1 MKILILL
8 YTIILLIISQEGPAR
23 FALFIA
29 MPLLV
34 ILIIRHLTVNSFGLK
49 KVLFLA
55 CIVLLGF
62 LSSLA
67 HLHEYN
73 LYYVTRDVM
82 YFTQALI
89 FIVLGIFLYEENKD
103 FRKLLKI
110 IVLSSFAITLYK
122 LTYIIADPT
131 ILLLS
136 FFDIRYE
143 YNLSNETALIT
154 LIILFYSRKIKYKLF
169 TSMIEFSIMALSIL
183 SIAVSFSRT
192 IYVLVLITLIIP
204 YITKTRIL
212 LKGYVMF
219 TMLILFIIFGGLF
232 VNNEAGGIQGSNFQS
247 KMMHSLDEMTV
258 RDYDNMVEINHN
270 WRGFEAYLGLQKYY
284 TGNPLELLI
293 GQGYGS
299 VVYTPNWIFKDA
311 ETNLDVLP
319 MFHNGYITIILK
331 TGLFGL
337 FLFFFWLY
345 VLLKT
350 GTSVS
355 KTANNPQQ
363 GLEGSFL
370 QASVF
375 IILFQT
381 IVTHG
386 IFKTTVPVLLLIL
399 IGMSLHSYGVRMN
412 TKNNSINIKIREAE

>member
-1 MKILILL
+1 M
-8 YTIILLIISQEGPAR
+8 IISQIELAR
-23 FALFIA
+23 FALFVAI
-29 MPLLV
+29 PLLV
-34 ILIIRHLTVNSFGLK
+34 ILIIRHLTINPFGFK
-49 KVLFLA
+49 KVSLLA

-62 LSSLA
+62 LSGLV

-73 LYYVTRDVM
+73 LYYFTRDIM
-82 YFTQALI
+82 YFIQALV
-89 FIVLGIFLYEENKD
+89 FIVLGIFLYEEIKD
-103 FRKLLKI
+103 FKKILKI

-136 FFDIRYE
+136 FIDIRYE
-143 YNLSNETALIT
+143 YSLSNDMALIA

-169 TSMIEFSIMALSIL
+169 NSMIDFSIMALSIL

-204 YITKTRIL
+204 YITKTKIL
-212 LKGYVMF
+212 LMGYVMF

-232 VNNEAGGIQGSNFQS
+232 INSEAGGTQGSDFQS
-247 KMMHSLDEMTV
+247 KMMHSLEEMTV
-258 RDYDNMVEINHN
+258 RDYDNIVEINHN

-284 TGNPLELLI
+284 TGNPLEILT

-299 VVYTPNWIFKDA
+299 VVYTPNWVFKDA

-350 GTSVS
+350 GTSIS
-355 KTANNPQQ
+355 KTANNRQQ
-363 GLEGSFL
+363 RLEGSFL

-375 IILFQT
+375 MIFFQT
-381 IVTHG
+381 LVIHG

-399 IGMSLHSYGVRMN
+399 VGIALHSYGARMN
-412 TKNNSINIKIREAE
+412 TKNNSINIKIREVE